1 MAQLEAHV
9 LWEHGVG
16 GSNPSTPTDDRIVC
30 RHTMGWEDKLTLT
43 ILGVVW
49 LGLGIRYLLRWW
61 RRREN
66 AGVVQEYKKDKS
78 EEITTKHKIKKG

>member
-1 MAQLEAHV
+1 
-9 LWEHGVG
+9 
-16 GSNPSTPTDDRIVC
+16 
-30 RHTMGWEDKLTLT
+30 MGWEDKLTLT